1 MAMGNSPMIYIDADG
16 RTWKIF
22 EKIGDAIETAWEGFW
37 LAANQFA
44 RWADDV
50 GIPDAQVGYGINSQ
64 GQVQPVGNI
73 NGQPLFSNEAQY
85 EAAAQNAVGAINDAR
100 GDYFSQQSQ
109 NRIYD
114 QQVNNRIMRIGLQ
127 QGYPAS
133 SNGGG
138 RPWYSIYNWPALG
151 SSTLT
156 MDAIYAGDYVSA
168 TGHFLTCAAEVF
180 TFGYASTLNVGTKAT
195 TSAAKS
201 STKLLQRFNSVES
214 LVGNAGKLQRLKG
227 GLRQGTVQGN
237 AGDIFKGLAQQYGAK
252 VQTVGRE
259 TFFNAGNI
267 RVGLHNAAKG
277 GGVPTIHINNA
288 GQLFKIRITP

>member
-1 MAMGNSPMIYIDADG
+1 
-16 RTWKIF
+16 
-22 EKIGDAIETAWEGFW
+22 
-37 LAANQFA
+37 
-44 RWADDV
+44 
-50 GIPDAQVGYGINSQ
+50 
-64 GQVQPVGNI
+64 
-73 NGQPLFSNEAQY
+73 
-85 EAAAQNAVGAINDAR
+85 
-100 GDYFSQQSQ
+100 
-109 NRIYD
+109 
-114 QQVNNRIMRIGLQ
+114 
-127 QGYPAS
+127 
-133 SNGGG
+133 
-138 RPWYSIYNWPALG
+138 
-151 SSTLT
+151 

-201 STKLLQRFNSVES
+201 STKLLQRCNSVES